1 MDLFNKTNK
10 IEELYTTKINVYNRV
25 INYMQENEITDV
37 DIIYEKD
44 LEKMYEFIQELFCLV
59 ELDLNI

>member
-1 MDLFNKTNK
+1 MDLFIKTNE

-25 INYMQENEITDV
+25 VNYMQDNEITDV
-37 DIIYEKD
+37 DIIYEKE

-59 ELDLNI
+59 ESDLNI